1 MFSLFPLPSK
11 SIKFVAQKRSYK
23 KLKFSRF
30 LIRHFSLLENL
41 VLFIVG
47 LVLIYDLKLQQQAT
61 PSRLYRQW
69 EGVLTTQRIL
79 VAWHSDT
86 MRIIKALTK
95 KVASLGWAQFEKKNQ
110 WQNLRTI
117 TTVCIL
123 KININ
128 HFDTFFEIRPTLG
141 LNLRGGVH

>member
-95 KVASLGWAQFEKKNQ
+95 KVASLGWALFEKIWDSAKNYH
-110 WQNLRTI
+110 QNLRISKLISKIILTI
-117 TTVCIL
+117 FS
-123 KININ
+123 N
-128 HFDTFFEIRPTLG
+128 
-141 LNLRGGVH
+141 